1 MLTDYSVPFA
11 LFKRQILSLV
21 AICAIARPW
30 EAILIGLIGSMIACL
45 GCKLLEKH
53 NIDDPVGCVP
63 THAFAGIWAVIVV
76 GLFAEENNILERN
89 VDYHGVFKGGSIR
102 FLGIQVFGVV
112 VIICW
117 TVVISY
123 TTLYVIDKLTG
134 LRVTLLQEI
143 IGADQHEHGIADI
156 NDPEGLSQIR
166 KHLPR
171 GTKIRLAQTRQRMH
185 TIKQPRHKNVYS
197 FSVSNTNRVRDT
209 SVANG
214 KVTFE
219 APLNKET
226 TLRKRFRRGQNESS
240 PTIKRPRQLDTF
252 NATGK
257 HANSGFVEGC
267 FDVGE
272 SQTDDGFASDS
283 DNNHNLRKR
292 TEHDEDTLSTS
303 QVYILMSHGQCSTL
317 EETASRNETIPQ
329 SFAFT

>member
-1 MLTDYSVPFA
+1 MHFS
-11 LFKRQILSLV
+11 FKISNSLSPL
-21 AICAIARPW
+21 ASCAITRPW

-53 NIDDPVGCVP
+53 NIDDPVSCVP
-63 THAFAGIWAVIVV
+63 THAFAGIWAVIAV
-76 GLFAEENNILERN
+76 GLFAEENNILKRN
-89 VDYHGVFKGGSIR
+89 MNYYGVFKGGSIR

-123 TTLYVIDKLTG
+123 TTLYVIDKLMG

-185 TIKQPRHKNVYS
+185 HIKQPRHRNVYS
-197 FSVSNTNRVRDT
+197 FSVSNANRVTDV

-214 KVTFE
+214 KATFE
-219 APLNKET
+219 GPFNKET
-226 TLRKRFRRGQNESS
+226 TLRKRFRRSHTESS
-240 PTIKRPRQLDTF
+240 PTIKRPRQVDSR
-252 NATGK
+252 NAAEK
-257 HANSGFVEGC
+257 HANSDFVGDC
-267 FDVGE
+267 IAVGE

-283 DNNHNLRKR
+283 DHEHNLNQ
-292 TEHDEDTLSTS
+292 TEHDMETMSTS
-303 QVYILMSHGQCSTL
+303 QVYIVMSNGQSSTL
-317 EETASRNETIPQ
+317 EETTSWNETIAIP
-329 SFAFT
+329 FAFKENARKT